1 MITVQVRSV
10 LSIAKILGG
19 RKITVTLPEG
29 AALRDLLQTLAD
41 TREEFYDAVCSEDG
55 YNESKAAVLV
65 NGSSAAAIGG
75 VGIRLCDGDDVLIMP
90 VMSGG

>member
-1 MITVQVRSV
+1 MTVQVRSV

-29 AALRDLLQTLAD
+29 TALRDLLQTLAD
-41 TREEFYDAVCSEDG
+41 TYGQEFYDAVCSEDG

-75 VGIRLCDGDDVLIMP
+75 VGIRLRDGDDVLIMP